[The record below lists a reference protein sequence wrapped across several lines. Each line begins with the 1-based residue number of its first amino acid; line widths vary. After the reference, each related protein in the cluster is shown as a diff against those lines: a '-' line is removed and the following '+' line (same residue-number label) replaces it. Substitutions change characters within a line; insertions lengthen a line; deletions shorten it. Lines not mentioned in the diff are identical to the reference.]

1 MMTLPV
7 QSTAPNADA
16 PAPARCAHCGLV
28 CPSGAPSEGN
38 RRFCCR
44 GCQSVFA
51 LLHQEGLGEFYSLSP
66 DAGVRPAPDDP
77 HQFAFLDQPELRARY
92 ADFCDGHRLRAT
104 LRVPAIH
111 CLACIWLLENLFRL
125 EPGYG
130 ASRVDFARREL
141 SVEIDLDR
149 LSFSRAATRLAEL
162 GYPPEFSL
170 ADLEE
175 SSQAARTKL
184 HRHEWLRLGV
194 AGFAF
199 GNTMLFSLAQYLGM
213 DSGSTPGFRPLTG
226 WLSLFLAL
234 PVVVYSAG
242 DYWRASWLSIRRR
255 QLAIEVPIAIGIV
268 AIFLQSAW
276 EVVEGRGPGY
286 FDSLC
291 GLLFFLL
298 IGRAFS
304 RVAWDR
310 LSFERDY
317 KSFFPLAVT
326 RRSESGDTTVV
337 IGQLK
342 VGDRVV
348 LRPGDLVP
356 ADGRLLS
363 SATRID
369 YSFVTGE
376 AEPVGQVRGDLL
388 YAGGRQRDGIIEVA
402 ITKPVS
408 QSYLTSLW
416 DQAAFRKQRGERL
429 DSLLN
434 RYSPRFSAIILVLAL
449 GSALF
454 WWPADPARAV
464 KAFVSVL
471 IVACP
476 CALALASPFSLG
488 TAQRML
494 ARHRVFLRNP
504 QVIEDLAGIDGV
516 VLDKTGTLTHPNQGG
531 LVFQGEVLATSEQ
544 QALQA
549 VVAHSSHPVAERV
562 RAWLGSDHG
571 IQHVDDFREIPGAGI
586 EGSSGSLKVRLGS
599 PSWFR
604 EQGIPVPDR
613 ESQASALLALD
624 GRFRGAFHW
633 GGELRPGV
641 EGLIRTLENRLPVWL
656 LSGDRDREGNRWR
669 SLFRP
674 STTLCFGQSP
684 MEKLD
689 KIRTLECSGHRI
701 MMVGDGLNDAGAL
714 RQSTVGVAVV
724 EAIGT
729 FSPASDVIL
738 DAVSL
743 PLLPEVL
750 NYSHRVMRVVRI
762 CLGISTSYNV
772 IGLTIAAQ
780 GELQPVVCAI
790 LMPLSS
796 VTVVA
801 AGCGLAAWSARKLQR
816 PGTPRPSLP

>member
-1 MMTLPV
+1 MTLPV
-7 QSTAPNADA
+7 QPIASTADA
-16 PAPARCAHCGLV
+16 PASVRCAHCGLV
-28 CPSGAPSEGN
+28 CPPGAPSEAN
-38 RRFCCR
+38 HRFCCR
-44 GCQSVFA
+44 GCQSVYS
-51 LLHQEGLGEFYSLSP
+51 LLHREGLGEFYTLSP
-66 DAGVRPAPDDP
+66 DAGVRPGPEDP
-77 HQFAFLDQPELRARY
+77 KQFAFLDQPEIRAQY
-92 ADFCDGHRLRAT
+92 ADFCDGRRLRAT

-111 CLACIWLLENLFRL
+111 CLACVWLLENLFRL
-125 EPGYG
+125 ELGFG
-130 ASRVDFARREL
+130 ASRVAFARREL
-141 SVEIDLDR
+141 AIEIDLDK

-162 GYPPEFSL
+162 GYPPEFRL

-175 SSQAARTKL
+175 STQPARTRL

-213 DSGSTPGFRPLTG
+213 DASSTPGFRPLTG
-226 WLSLFLAL
+226 WLSLALAV

-242 DYWRASWLSIRRR
+242 DYWRASWLSIRQRR
-255 QLAIEVPIAIGIV
+255 LAIEVPIAVGIV
-268 AIFLQSAW
+268 AIFLQSTW
-276 EVVEGRGPGY
+276 EVISGHGPGY
-286 FDSLC
+286 FDSLA

-326 RRSESGDTTVV
+326 RRTESGDTTVV
-337 IGQLK
+337 IGQLE

-363 SATRID
+363 ATARID

-434 RYSPRFSAIILVLAL
+434 RYSPRFTAIILALAI

-454 WWPADPARAV
+454 WWPTDPARAV

-476 CALALASPFSLG
+476 CALALAAPFSLG

-494 ARHRVFLRNP
+494 ARHRIFLRNP

-516 VLDKTGTLTHPNQGG
+516 VLDKTGTLTKPH
-531 LVFQGEVLATSEQ
+531 QGELIFHGEALTEPER
-544 QALQA
+544 QALA
-549 VVAHSSHPVAERV
+549 AMVAHSSHPVAERV
-562 RAWLGSDHG
+562 RAWLGTDHG
-571 IQHVDDFREIPGAGI
+571 TQEVRHFREVPGAGI
-586 EGSSGSLKVRLGS
+586 EATSGTHDLRLGS
-599 PSWFR
+599 STWFR
-604 EQGIPVPDR
+604 DLGIALPGI
-613 ESQASALLALD
+613 ESSATALLAV
-624 GRFRGAFHW
+624 GGQFRGAFHW

-641 EGLIRTLENRLPVWL
+641 EGLIRSLENRFPIWL
-656 LSGDRDREGNRWR
+656 LSGDRDREGSRWR
-669 SLFRP
+669 FLFGP
-674 STTLCFGQSP
+674 STTLCFSQSP

-689 KIRTLECSGHRI
+689 KVRKLECDGRHI
-701 MMVGDGLNDAGAL
+701 LMVGDGLNDAGAL
-714 RQSTVGVAVV
+714 RQSTVGIAVV

-738 DAVSL
+738 DASSL

-750 NYSHRVMRVVRI
+750 DYSKRVMRVVRI
-762 CLGISTSYNV
+762 CLGISTAYNL
-772 IGLTIAAQ
+772 IGLTIAAR

-801 AGCGLAAWSARKLQR
+801 AGCGLATWSARKLQR
-816 PGTPRPSLP
+816 NGAPVPPVP

>member
-1 MMTLPV
+1 MTLPV
-7 QSTAPNADA
+7 QPTACSTGA
-16 PAPARCAHCGLV
+16 PAPVRCAHCGLA
-28 CPSGAPSEGN
+28 CPPGAPSEADH
-38 RRFCCR
+38 RFCCR
-44 GCQSVFA
+44 GCQSVYS

-66 DAGVRPAPDDP
+66 DAGVRPGPDDP
-77 HQFAFLDQPELRARY
+77 QQFAFLDQPEIRAQY
-92 ADFCDGHRLRAT
+92 ADFCDGQRLRAT

-111 CLACIWLLENLFRL
+111 CLACVWLLENLFRL
-125 EPGYG
+125 EPGFG
-130 ASRVDFARREL
+130 ASRVAFGRREL
-141 SVEIDLDR
+141 FIEIDLNR

-162 GYPPEFSL
+162 GYPPEFRL

-175 SSQAARTKL
+175 SNHSVRARI

-213 DSGSTPGFRPLTG
+213 EAGSTPGFRPLTG
-226 WLSLFLAL
+226 WLSLVLAL

-242 DYWRASWLSIRRR
+242 DYWRASWLSIRQRR
-255 QLAIEVPIAIGIV
+255 LAIEVPIAVGIV
-268 AIFLQSAW
+268 AIFLQSTW
-276 EVVEGRGPGY
+276 EVVSGHGPGY
-286 FDSLC
+286 FDSLA

-326 RRSESGDTTVV
+326 RRSASGDTTVV
-337 IGQLK
+337 IGQLD

-348 LRPGDLVP
+348 LRPGDLIP

-363 SATRID
+363 ETTRID

-388 YAGGRQRDGIIEVA
+388 YAGGRQRYGIIEVA

-434 RYSPRFSAIILVLAL
+434 RYSPRFTAIILALAI

-454 WWPADPARAV
+454 WWPTDPARAV

-476 CALALASPFSLG
+476 CALALAAPFSLG

-494 ARHRVFLRNP
+494 ARHRIFLRNP

-516 VLDKTGTLTHPNQGG
+516 VLDKTGTLTQPNQGE
-531 LVFQGEVLATSEQ
+531 LVFQGEALSESER
-544 QALQA
+544 QALRA
-549 VVAHSSHPVAERV
+549 MAAHSSHPVAERV
-562 RAWLGSDHG
+562 RAWLGTDG
-571 IQHVDDFREIPGAGI
+571 GPQEVRDFSEVPGAGI
-586 EGSSGSLKVRLGS
+586 EGRIGSLELRLGS
-599 PSWFR
+599 PAWFR
-604 EQGIPVPDR
+604 DLGIVPPEA
-613 ESQASALLALD
+613 ESSASALLAMD
-624 GRFRGAFHW
+624 GKWRGAFHW

-641 EGLIRTLENRLPVWL
+641 DALIRTLENRLPIWL
-656 LSGDRDREGNRWR
+656 LSGDRDREGSRWR
-669 SLFRP
+669 TVFSP

-689 KIRTLECSGHRI
+689 KIRTLQCSGHRI
-701 MMVGDGLNDAGAL
+701 MMVGDGLNDAGGL

-738 DAVSL
+738 DARSL
-743 PLLPEVL
+743 PMLSDVL
-750 NYSHRVMRVVRI
+750 TYSHRVMRVVRI
-762 CLGISTSYNV
+762 CLGISTAYNLV
-772 IGLTIAAQ
+772 GLTIAAR

-816 PGTPRPSLP
+816 NSIPVPSPT